1 MLKCRAQ
8 WLVTEFL
15 KAPKDRMV
23 SASTEARDSF
33 VAHTQSDK
41 RGLIEVEGK
50 SGFESRAVLVDQ
62 ATVDADDFQ

>member
-1 MLKCRAQ
+1 MLKCGAQ
-8 WLVTEFL
+8 WFVAKGL

-23 SASTEARDSF
+23 STATEACDSL

-50 SGFESRAVLVDQ
+50 S
-62 ATVDADDFQ
+62 